1 MGGIESSRLGVSSF
15 QGEGDFREGIL
26 LTEVSLY
33 FQSSKASHLLYTRD
47 YPSLVRSTAILTG
60 VRWGGGVVM
69 LEIETKVLHMIRK
82 HSIFELQLDLYF

>member
-1 MGGIESSRLGVSSF
+1 MLGGIESSRLGVSSF

-33 FQSSKASHLLYTRD
+33 FQLSKATHLLYTR
-47 YPSLVRSTAILTG
+47 STAIFTG
-60 VRWGGGVVM
+60 VQWGGGVVM